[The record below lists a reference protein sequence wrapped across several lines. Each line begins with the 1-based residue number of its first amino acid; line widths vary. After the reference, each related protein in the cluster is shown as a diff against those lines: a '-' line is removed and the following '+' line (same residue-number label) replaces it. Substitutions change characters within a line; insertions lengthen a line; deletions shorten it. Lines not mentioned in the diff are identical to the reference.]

1 MTRYRDTVIV
11 LDCSGGFISGSGG
24 DDAGGS
30 GLEVVHLQ
38 ARSVRTICLNSP
50 ASRLLLLRQP
60 EVRGSACVFW
70 LPETAWSSPQLTQ
83 PQRLLSRRGVHC
95 DRLAVIESEKNVSAS
110 HSLRLLDVRRADSV
124 TAVMVGEGGGV
135 TRVFVHHVDC
145 VTETAQPT
153 ELLRSEVADPT
164 SDLFFENV
172 ISLHGHHLRV
182 VTTAAAGTLF
192 VKFTGT
198 GDEVEGVELNMLD
211 AMSAAL
217 GFTFSL
223 QHPRTTDGLFGTKL
237 ANGSWTGVVR
247 AILDGRADL
256 AIGDIST
263 TLLRSTVVDYT
274 YAFHMEPNCMALERP
289 RRLPRWLVIAQP
301 FDKLTWLLLLLS
313 VVAAAS
319 ALAAA
324 PGLLP
329 RRWSR
334 RRRLQH
340 ALWFTANTLTSQSL
354 FLPAK
359 RPVHRAVLALWWLL
373 CLVVSICYRTVLTST
388 LTVPHHE
395 KPIDTLRALAESTLS
410 VKVADGTAVQLF
422 FRSYAGSD
430 SYLARIVPRLGQF
443 PIELLS
449 NPDAP
454 LSTDTVYVNELTV
467 LRKFLMDRQDRRF
480 YISRARFFQTGLAW
494 PIRKGACYRPL
505 LNRATHRLLQSGVV
519 HHWMPRLVEEPS
531 VRATQSLTVVDL
543 SAAFLVLC
551 SGLMAAAL
559 TLAVERCLGP
569 RRGDGEAGG
578 EPGKAA
584 TGRWV
589 VPGSVRRPI

>member
-1 MTRYRDTVIV
+1 MRSTRHPRRATVEHAMAPAAVRFWLALWTAFLATNGGALAASVSDSSIASAINRMTRYRDAVIV
-11 LDCSGGFISGSGG
+11 FDCSGSVISGSRG

-30 GLEVVHLQ
+30 GLEMVHLQ

-50 ASRLLLLRQP
+50 ASSRNLLSHP
-60 EVRGSACVFW
+60 EVRGSTCVFW

-95 DRLAVIESEKNVSAS
+95 DRLAVIESEKNVTAS

-124 TAVMVGEGGGV
+124 TSVMVGKGGGV

-145 VTETAQPT
+145 VTETAQPA
-153 ELLRSEVADPT
+153 ELLRSEVADPA

-192 VKFTGT
+192 VKFTGVR
-198 GDEVEGVELNMLD
+198 DEVEGVELNMLD

-359 RPVHRAVLALWWLL
+359 RPVHRAVLAL
-373 CLVVSICYRTVLTST
+373 C
-388 LTVPHHE
+388 
-395 KPIDTLRALAESTLS
+395 
-410 VKVADGTAVQLF
+410 
-422 FRSYAGSD
+422 D

-467 LRKFLMDRQDRRF
+467 LRKFLMDRQDRHF